1 MGAHNIM
8 DADLRESQLTKAVS
22 QCYLDNVLFKKN
34 VFSVTSCLGLS
45 GMVKMIGV
53 RKLLRIQGLDRG
65 NFEDGEYF
73 YCFHN
78 GGDFMIDVCP
88 SS

>member
-1 MGAHNIM
+1 M
-8 DADLRESQLTKAVS
+8 
-22 QCYLDNVLFKKN
+22 
-34 VFSVTSCLGLS
+34 TSCLGLS